1 MESSVMKSIV
11 AKGCVFHPRRRYF
24 NDPRNDEACS
34 SKVKLTMAG
43 GTKSAHC
50 SMRGWGGGEV
60 VG

>member
-1 MESSVMKSIV
+1 MKSIV

-24 NDPRNDEACS
+24 NDPQNDEACS

-50 SMRGWGGGEV
+50 SVRGRGGEGV